1 MHSRTFLLWGAY
13 NTGCKTLTM
22 VRFRS
27 RKLESHPFKC
37 DGIYMD
43 PDWQTVKAVI
53 HPLHANKSISRWT
66 QTYNSAGKC
75 FITVENNRK
84 IEDFHESVI
93 RSKNTS
99 RLYKLVEVQTW
110 EQLVR
115 VGGLT
120 MASSSDRRPSTIG
133 TLHEIIHTQITWRL
147 INLKGG
153 MLARE

>member
-1 MHSRTFLLWGAY
+1 M
-13 NTGCKTLTM
+13 
-22 VRFRS
+22 
-27 RKLESHPFKC
+27 
-37 DGIYMD
+37 
-43 PDWQTVKAVI
+43 
-53 HPLHANKSISRWT
+53 
-66 QTYNSAGKC
+66 
-75 FITVENNRK
+75 
-84 IEDFHESVI
+84 EDFFFHESVI

-147 INLKGG
+147 INLEGG